1 MLEAVTLGETMVC
14 FEAEQW
20 GPLRH
25 VHFFSKWA
33 GGAETNFA
41 IALARLG
48 HSIGWISQLGDDELG
63 RYIDTEIKGEG
74 VDVSQVKFCQKMPT
88 GIFLMEKETPS
99 KFKCYY
105 YRKGSAAS
113 SISVDSLNDAYIA
126 QAKLLYLTG
135 ITPIL
140 SSSCEKAAKMA
151 VQIAKSAKAKILF
164 DPNIRLKL
172 LKADK
177 IRKKLLFFIKN
188 ADFFLPSE
196 EELKLLMDEDNLH
209 LAVKKVL
216 SYEAKTVIVKLGGKG
231 AILVDSS
238 GKQISHPGYHQDF
251 VVNTIGAG
259 DAFDAGFAC
268 GVLRGMNFSDSLKVA
283 NALGAFATLGKGS
296 YQTLPTFNK
305 VLNFIQDKEEITR

>member
-14 FEAEQW
+14 LEAEEW

-25 VHFFSKWA
+25 VQSFSKWA

-48 HSIGWISQLGDDELG
+48 HSVGWISQLGNDEFG
-63 RYIDTEIKGEG
+63 RYIYTKIKGEG
-74 VDVSQVKFCQKMPT
+74 VDVSQVTFDPKMPT
-88 GIFLMEKETPS
+88 GVFFVEKETPS

-113 SISVDSLNDAYIA
+113 RISPDNLNHAYIA

-164 DPNIRLKL
+164 DPNMRLKL
-172 LKADK
+172 LSANQ

-188 ADFFLPSE
+188 ADYFLPSE

-231 AILVDSS
+231 AILIDSS
-238 GKQISHPGYHQDF
+238 DKQISHPGYHQNF

-268 GVLRGMNFSDSLKVA
+268 GLLREMNFSDSLKVA

-305 VLNFIQDKEEITR
+305 VLSFIQDKEEITR

>member
-1 MLEAVTLGETMVC
+1 MPEIVTLGETMVC
-14 FEAEQW
+14 FEAEEW

-48 HSIGWISQLGDDELG
+48 HSVGWISQLGDDEFG
-63 RYIDTEIKGEG
+63 RYIYKKIKGEG
-74 VDVSQVKFCQKMPT
+74 VDVSQVKFDREMPT
-88 GIFLMEKETPS
+88 GIFFMEKETPS

-113 SISVDSLNDAYIA
+113 RISPNNLNHAYIA
-126 QAKLLYLTG
+126 KAKLLYLTG

-140 SSSCEKAAKMA
+140 SSSCEKAAKTA
-151 VQIAKSAKAKILF
+151 VQIAKSAKTKILF

-172 LKADK
+172 LSADK

-188 ADFFLPSE
+188 ADYFLPSE
-196 EELKLLMDEDNLH
+196 EEFKLLMNKGNLH
-209 LAVKKVL
+209 LAIKKVF
-216 SYEAKTVIVKLGGKG
+216 SYGVKTVVVKLGEKG
-231 AILVDSS
+231 AMLIDSS
-238 GKQISHPGYHQDF
+238 GKQISHPGYHQNF

-268 GVLRGMNFSDSLKVA
+268 GLLRGMNFSDSLKVA
-283 NALGAFATLGKGS
+283 NALGAFATLGKGP

-305 VLNFIQDKEEITR
+305 VLSFIQDKEEIAR